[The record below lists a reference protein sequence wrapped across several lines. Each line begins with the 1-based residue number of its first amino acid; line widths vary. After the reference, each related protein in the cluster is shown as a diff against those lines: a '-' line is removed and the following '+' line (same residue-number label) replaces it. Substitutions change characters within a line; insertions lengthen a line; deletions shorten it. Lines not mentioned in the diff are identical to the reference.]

1 MAGILYAISAVPAT
15 GMASSPTLGS
25 AAAGIVLLVLFAIL
39 ERRAPTPLV
48 PLQIFTTRRA
58 VVPNASILLLS
69 MVGVAWLYVLTLYF
83 QDVLGHGR
91 LRAGL
96 LFLPMTLTSVV
107 AAAAAGR
114 LVTRI
119 GPRPTAAAGLLLVI
133 LGLGLMTR
141 LSAPNALTTFS
152 AGW

>member
-69 MVGVAWLYVLTLYF
+69 MVGVAWLYVSLS
-83 QDVLGHGR
+83 
-91 LRAGL
+91 
-96 LFLPMTLTSVV
+96 TS
-107 AAAAAGR
+107 R
-114 LVTRI
+114 TS
-119 GPRPTAAAGLLLVI
+119 
-133 LGLGLMTR
+133 
-141 LSAPNALTTFS
+141 SAMADSGQACCSCP
-152 AGW
+152 